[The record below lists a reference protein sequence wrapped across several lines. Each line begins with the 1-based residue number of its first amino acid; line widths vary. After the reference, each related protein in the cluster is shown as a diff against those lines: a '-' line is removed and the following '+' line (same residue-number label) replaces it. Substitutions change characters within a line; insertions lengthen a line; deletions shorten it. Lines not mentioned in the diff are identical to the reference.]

1 MTFGAEIWGPPLA
14 QAGISAIS
22 GILGG
27 RGQKETRNQ
36 KLSRNTAKDLIASL
50 KGEGP
55 YSNLFSTSEAD
66 FQKGF
71 VQPALSRFQ
80 NQIAPQIQQQFI
92 ASGQQR
98 GTGLDDTLTRAGVD
112 LNQSINENFLQ
123 FQQGG
128 QNRAMNA
135 LSGALNLGSG
145 APSQLSPLQAGGQAL
160 SGYLASPG
168 FADQFQQGYK
178 GLFGEGQGQG
188 FNPPKPGEFYRGNT
202 SQPPKGFSRDFG
214 T

>member
-1 MTFGAEIWGPPLA
+1 MTFGAEFWGPPLA

-27 RGQKETRNQ
+27 RGAKETKQQ
-36 KLSRNTAKDLIASL
+36 KMSRNVAKDLIASL
-50 KGEGP
+50 TGEGP

-71 VQPALSRFQ
+71 VEPALSRFQ

-98 GTGLDDTLTRAGVD
+98 GTGLEDTLTRAGVD
-112 LNQSINENFLQ
+112 LNQMINENFLQ
-123 FQQGG
+123 YQQGG
-128 QNRAMNA
+128 QNRAMSA
-135 LSGALNLGSG
+135 ISGALGLGAG
-145 APSQLSPLQAGGQAL
+145 APSQLSPLQAAGQSL

-178 GLFGEGQGQG
+178 GLFGEGQTQG
-188 FNPPKPGEFYRGNT
+188 FTPPKQGDFYRGYD
-202 SQPPKGFSRDFG
+202 SQPPKGFSRDYG